1 MAALLLALA
10 MLATA
15 CSEKGATET
24 PQEPNTPEN
33 PNTPDN
39 NDDNQGGDNNQGDD
53 NQGGDN
59 QGGNEEDNSWMDE
72 VIDTSGADYL
82 FKDGITGKVMLL
94 EYNGLS
100 NDYISLY
107 NNESGLTL
115 FLDLYSPKL
124 YDYVTPGI
132 YTLGD
137 GSAMT
142 AHREYC
148 YIYFPDET
156 LMRFV
161 EGKVKVIT
169 DAEHS
174 FGYPYYN
181 ITARFVN
188 DAGEIIVADYEGQL
202 VTQ

>member
-1 MAALLLALA
+1 MKIKSMAALLLALA

-15 CSEKGATET
+15 CSEKGTPEV

-39 NDDNQGGDNNQGDD
+39 DDD

-82 FKDGITGKVMLL
+82 FKDGITGRVMLL

-148 YIYFPDET
+148 YICFPDET

-174 FGYPYYN
+174 SGYPYYN